1 MLLWRGTWG
10 WTQPSCSAA
19 WRLGQWA
26 VLSGLTHKS
35 GGRSCCEPGPSVRV
49 LFSPA
54 SSMRWARGGGNGG
67 CRATFCCSEGHVLLL
82 RGAHTPAQLGFAGR
96 GRRPRPSV
104 EGWPGVRA
112 LASLNHLKRG
122 LSSKDIYE
130 IARSELKW
138 KYRKRYF
145 ILFKCLI
152 SERIALN
159 LDVKIPKCLSMWVL
173 KEES

>member
-1 MLLWRGTWG
+1 MCASVEGHVGLDAAVVFRCVAAGPVGCPKWPDPQVRRPFLLRAGPLCPCAVFSGFLHAVGSGRWE
-10 WTQPSCSAA
+10 
-19 WRLGQWA
+19 WRLQ
-26 VLSGLTHKS
+26 
-35 GGRSCCEPGPSVRV
+35 
-49 LFSPA
+49 
-54 SSMRWARGGGNGG
+54 
-67 CRATFCCSEGHVLLL
+67 GHVLLL

-96 GRRPRPSV
+96 GGRPRPSV